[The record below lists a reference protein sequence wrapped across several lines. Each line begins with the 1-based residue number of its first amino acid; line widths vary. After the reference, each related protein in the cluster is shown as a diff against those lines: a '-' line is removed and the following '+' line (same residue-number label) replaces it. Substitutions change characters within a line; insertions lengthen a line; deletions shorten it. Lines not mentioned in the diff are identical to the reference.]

1 MRSSEYFASL
11 SAGTFH
17 TCGITTSQRTL
28 CWGQNASSQLGRG
41 SSAAQSLVPEAVAAD
56 PQFVRVSAG
65 GEHTCAL
72 SADGTPWC
80 WGANATGQL
89 GVDTITVSTRPTPVS
104 GVSALTNVEAGEY
117 YTCGLDPSGMLICW
131 GDNFFGQL
139 GDGTRIAS
147 RTATIGAGGRK
158 YAAFDVAFSAS
169 CGIAQDGQARCWGS
183 NGGGQLGDGTERSSQ
198 VPVKVRF

>member
-1 MRSSEYFASL
+1 
-11 SAGTFH
+11 
-17 TCGITTSQRTL
+17 
-28 CWGQNASSQLGRG
+28 
-41 SSAAQSLVPEAVAAD
+41 
-56 PQFVRVSAG
+56 VS
-65 GEHTCAL
+65 
-72 SADGTPWC
+72 
-80 WGANATGQL
+80 
-89 GVDTITVSTRPTPVS
+89 V
-104 GVSALTNVEAGEY
+104 LTNVEAGEY
-117 YTCGLDPSGMLICW
+117 YTCGLDASGMLICW

-169 CGIAQDGQARCWGS
+169 CGIAQDGQALCWGS